1 VAFAGRDYEGRSHGW
16 TRIYTDGLEAQVIG
30 FEGKINTD
38 AAPPQASSR
47 PLAQWNVL
55 SRLVLVLA
63 IVLALALVILIEYS
77 VGEAKQGSWFL
88 VLRFD
93 I

>member
-1 VAFAGRDYEGRSHGW
+1 M
-16 TRIYTDGLEAQVIG
+16 
-30 FEGKINTD
+30 NTD

-55 SRLVLVLA
+55 SRLVLMLA
-63 IVLALALVILIEYS
+63 IVLALALVILIECS

>member
-1 VAFAGRDYEGRSHGW
+1 M
-16 TRIYTDGLEAQVIG
+16 
-30 FEGKINTD
+30 NTD

-47 PLAQWNVL
+47 PSAQWNVL
-55 SRLVLVLA
+55 SRLVLA
-63 IVLALALVILIEYS
+63 IVLALVLVILIECS
-77 VGEAKQGSWFL
+77 VDEAKQGSWFL